1 MNALIFVAVLEDA
14 RRRFKAGE
22 IDADRYRRTLLRQ
35 GFVAAAAEKEIRR
48 YGTELAS
55 GHKMR

>member
-1 MNALIFVAVLEDA
+1 MKALIFVYVLEEA

-35 GFVAAAAEKEIRR
+35 GFTEAMAGKEIQR
-48 YGTELAS
+48 
-55 GHKMR
+55 